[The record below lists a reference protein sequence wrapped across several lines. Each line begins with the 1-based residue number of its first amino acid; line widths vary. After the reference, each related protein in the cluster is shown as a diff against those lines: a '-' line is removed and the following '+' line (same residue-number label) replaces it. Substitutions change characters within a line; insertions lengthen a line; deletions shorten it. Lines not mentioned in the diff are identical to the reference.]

1 MAKIVVKQEYKELV
15 KLFDNLTGSKGL
27 WQVFNDCIEMY
38 AISIQNVFTVGKKHV
53 ANEQRYSDIVKN
65 YTKSEFKTIAHIFNT
80 ITDMLDV
87 NPFRDLLGD
96 LYMQLNFGSD
106 ALGQFFTPYS
116 VSSLMAQISIPIDD
130 VHKKIKEKGYITIN
144 EPTVGGGAN
153 IIAFCE
159 YLHNNGINYQTSC
172 IIQAQELSRL
182 TALMCYVILSLLG
195 CSAVIKIG
203 DTLANPY
210 TSYYEEIRKGSEL
223 WTTPM
228 FHLNNCYGKC

>member
-1 MAKIVVKQEYKELV
+1 MANILVKQEYKELV
-15 KLFDNLTGSKGL
+15 KLFSSLTGARSL

-38 AISIQNVFTVGKKHV
+38 ALSIQNVFVIGKKHE
-53 ANEQRYSDIVKN
+53 ANERRYLDIIKN
-65 YTKSEFKTIAHIFNT
+65 YTKSEVMTITVIFRT
-80 ITDMLDV
+80 ITDMLEA

-116 VSSLMAQISIPIDD
+116 ISALMAKISIPIEEARE
-130 VHKKIKEKGYITIN
+130 KIKEKGFITLN

-153 IIAFCE
+153 IIAACE
-159 YLHNNGINYQTSC
+159 HLHNNGINYQTC
-172 IIQAQELSRL
+172 CVVQCQELSRL
-182 TALMCYVILSLLG
+182 TALMCYVALSLIG

-210 TSYYEEIRKGSEL
+210 TSYFNELRKGAEL